1 MLTVGMRNADCLE
14 FLSFQ
19 SIHSGRV
26 LAAGLLC
33 TKVDERLRLHT
44 PNLPFIVTPGWDFQR
59 SFLSRTCPDS
69 AAHYGAATPRWQN
82 SCILRSSLTDNHL
95 AQITKYIS

>member
-14 FLSFQ
+14 FLNFQ

-33 TKVDERLRLHT
+33 MKVDERLRLHT
-44 PNLPFIVTPGWDFQR
+44 PNLPFIGNPFLNSQR
-59 SFLSRTCPDS
+59 SFLSRTALIPPHT
-69 AAHYGAATPRWQN
+69 AAPPPQGGGLLAAFK
-82 SCILRSSLTDNHL
+82 IH
-95 AQITKYIS
+95 

>member
-14 FLSFQ
+14 YLSFQ

-33 TKVDERLRLHT
+33 MKVDERLRLHT
-44 PNLPFIVTPGWDFQR
+44 PNLPFIGTPFLNSQR
-59 SFLSRTCPDS
+59 SFLSRTTQIPPLATAPPPQGGGILASS
-69 AAHYGAATPRWQN
+69 AVH
-82 SCILRSSLTDNHL
+82 
-95 AQITKYIS
+95 

>member
-14 FLSFQ
+14 FLNFH

-33 TKVDERLRLHT
+33 MKVDERLRLHT
-44 PNLPFIVTPGWDFQR
+44 PNLPFIGTPSWDSQR
-59 SFLSRTCPDS
+59 SFLSRTALIPPH
-69 AAHYGAATPRWQN
+69 AAAPPPQGGG
-82 SCILRSSLTDNHL
+82 ILASFIVH
-95 AQITKYIS
+95 